1 MKIAL
6 LGTAG
11 IGAIE
16 GVEHIPAP
24 TITFEYV
31 KLGVQIVLGILT
43 FLKMTKESKN
53 NNQNN
58 NLT

>member
-16 GVEHIPAP
+16 GIQHIPAP
-24 TITFEYV
+24 TPTFEYV
-31 KLGVQIVLGILT
+31 KLAVQIVLGILT
-43 FLKMTKESKN
+43 YFKMKKESKN
-53 NNQNN
+53 DNQNN